1 MTTKRIR
8 ISMDEAEAAAAV
20 SSHFRLFDLPFDLR
34 EYITRFVDRKT
45 AARLLTLSSGCHELF
60 ARCVWLYI
68 DEKVFDSRISK
79 KARKRAFT
87 RYGRLVRCVDIRL
100 PLDGLDY
107 SIDLSQLLPNVTVY
121 AFEIGGYGSE
131 KRTPHLINAVSGFHG
146 LRSLKSSAESELA
159 ASPETQT

>member
-1 MTTKRIR
+1 MTTKRVR
-8 ISMDEAEAAAAV
+8 LTETADLAAV

-34 EYITRFVDRKT
+34 EYISRFVDRKT
-45 AARLLTLSSGCHELF
+45 AARLLTLSSGFHELF

-79 KARKRAFT
+79 KTRKRAFT

-121 AFEIGGYGSE
+121 AFEIGGYGSIVRRI
-131 KRTPHLINAVSGFHG
+131 RTGSVFRDSGLYFGNLNRIVHG
-146 LRSLKSSAESELA
+146 LI
-159 ASPETQT
+159 